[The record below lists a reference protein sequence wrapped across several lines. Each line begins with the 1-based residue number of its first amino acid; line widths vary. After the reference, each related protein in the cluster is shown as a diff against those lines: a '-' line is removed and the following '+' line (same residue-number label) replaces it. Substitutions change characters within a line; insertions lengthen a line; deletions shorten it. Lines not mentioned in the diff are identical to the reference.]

1 MVNFPGGFPWQSPS
15 NPPPP
20 LFPPGFPGS
29 PGGSGNPPMP
39 RPNFPGGG
47 PNFPGGPGFPGGRPN
62 PPGRPGGG
70 TSPPGG
76 PGFPGGGPNFP
87 GGPGFPGGGGTTRPP
102 SPPPQVINQFNY
114 LQQNPAEA
122 SRMLQQQNN
131 VQSFAAGCNG
141 RWTII
146 RLWNGQLF
154 LMYVLSTN
162 IYGNTTGII
171 WPTFTFGSFPSSQI
185 AFYQCF

>member
-1 MVNFPGGFPWQSPS
+1 MVNFPGW
-15 NPPPP
+15 
-20 LFPPGFPGS
+20 FPPGFPG
-29 PGGSGNPPMP
+29 GGGNFPRP

-47 PNFPGGPGFPGGRPN
+47 PSFPGGRPT
-62 PPGRPGGG
+62 PP
-70 TSPPGG
+70 SE
-76 PGFPGGGPNFP
+76 PGFPGGGSA
-87 GGPGFPGGGGTTRPP
+87 RPP
-102 SPPPQVINQFNY
+102 SPPPQLINQFNY
-114 LQQNPAEA
+114 LQQNPEET

-131 VQSFAAGCNG
+131 VQTFAAGCNG

-162 IYGNTTGII
+162 VYGNTTGII
-171 WPTFTFGSFPSSQI
+171 WPFFTFGSFPSSQI

>member
-1 MVNFPGGFPWQSPS
+1 MVNFPGGFPGRPPT
-15 NPPPP
+15 NPPM
-20 LFPPGFPGS
+20 FPPGFPGGGPNS
-29 PGGSGNPPMP
+29 PGG
-39 RPNFPGGG
+39 
-47 PNFPGGPGFPGGRPN
+47 PGGRPN
-62 PPGRPGGG
+62 
-70 TSPPGG
+70 PPGG

-87 GGPGFPGGGGTTRPP
+87 GGPGGRPNPPGGPGFPGGGPNFPGGPDGRPNPPGGPGGGSARPP
-102 SPPPQVINQFNY
+102 SPPPQLINQFNY
-114 LQQNPAEA
+114 LQQNPTEA

-131 VQSFAAGCNG
+131 VQTFAAGCNG

-162 IYGNTTGII
+162 VFGNTTGII
-171 WPTFTFGSFPSSQI
+171 WPFFTFGSFPSSQI